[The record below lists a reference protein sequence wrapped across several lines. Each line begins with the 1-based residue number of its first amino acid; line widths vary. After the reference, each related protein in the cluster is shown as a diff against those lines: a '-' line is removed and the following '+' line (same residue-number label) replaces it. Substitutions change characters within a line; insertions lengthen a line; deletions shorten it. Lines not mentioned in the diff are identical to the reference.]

1 MKILAQTEY
10 QDLYRISDGVLLV
23 INKFIRIEYPNEKY
37 FSIYRSDANINHIT
51 KGVRNPS
58 KN

>member
-23 INKFIRIEYPNEKY
+23 INKFIRIEY
-37 FSIYRSDANINHIT
+37 IQMRNIFPYI
-51 KGVRNPS
+51 VLMQI
-58 KN
+58 